1 MPPPPKKKKYTRTK
15 TNLTYNITQ
24 NPGVENN
31 QTVDVSGEFND
42 NLKKYVNVT

>member
-1 MPPPPKKKKYTRTK
+1 MPPPPKKNTRTK

>member
-1 MPPPPKKKKYTRTK
+1 MPPPPKKIQEPKQTWP
-15 TNLTYNITQ
+15 NITQ